1 VLKIMRKYLKHF
13 LTLRLRASQEQA
25 SLPLAEL
32 DLQAIISNLD
42 VHEMIK
48 SFLCSFLPIEPV
60 REALLYKTVDVM
72 KAKKKNKILKN
83 FWKLRTRYGK
93 NLSPHLVVTAEYSFG
108 GSLEMATG
116 GQARIS
122 VTRGLLEKQ
131 RNDVINGVICHELGH
146 SISNDRTAIKFAA
159 YNLVAIPSFLLIAYF
174 LWAPPNHSGLY
185 ILACAFALA
194 GNKQFYLW
202 TRRKS
207 EYRADITGTRIQPRS
222 MVQTMRT
229 IVQLETASRRLYPIS
244 RLRRF
249 GAWFDRTHPT
259 SNSRLAI
266 VEKLAAQI
274 AAENARNN
282 PARGVAP

>member
-146 SISNDRTAIKFAA
+146 SISNDRTA
-159 YNLVAIPSFLLIAYF
+159 
-174 LWAPPNHSGLY
+174 GLY